1 MLFVFLFVI
10 EYKDE
15 PSDIKAI
22 LQFVSTDIAKKKKK
36 KKKKKRFEY
45 QNWKRIPIQ
54 QTNSHSQIFGFSPSA
69 FKSTRALTL
78 IFRFHTGG
86 LCFSDGLNC

>member
-36 KKKKKRFEY
+36 RKEKKKI
-45 QNWKRIPIQ
+45 WIPKLK
-54 QTNSHSQIFGFSPSA
+54 TNTYPTNKFSQSNIWVQP
-69 FKSTRALTL
+69 
-78 IFRFHTGG
+78 
-86 LCFSDGLNC
+86 